1 MFIMGMIGSVI
12 TAAQTAL
19 IPLLVPGDLLG
30 DANGVQQ
37 MLTEGIRLFAPV
49 LGAGLFTLVGAATVA
64 EIDAATFL
72 VAAMAL
78 LRVRVDEHTSGGK
91 EFGWTQEIRLGVRFL
106 GKLAIVRQ
114 IAVAMGL
121 VVLAFG
127 FMESI
132 NFSVVTVGL
141 HHSASF
147 IGVLLAVQS
156 VGGLVG
162 AGTVGRLLK
171 HATERQIVVA
181 GLALAAVTPL
191 LLTLSNVVA
200 VLVGFG
206 IGGIA
211 LPWIVVAATTA
222 MQRRVPVEIMGRIAG
237 IFTAILV
244 VPQVISIGVG
254 ASLITFVDYRYLLL
268 VVAGVTLISA
278 TYLTTRDDEAYSSAS
293 MKPEK
298 MVD

>member
-1 MFIMGMIGSVI
+1 
-12 TAAQTAL
+12 
-19 IPLLVPGDLLG
+19 
-30 DANGVQQ
+30 
-37 MLTEGIRLFAPV
+37 
-49 LGAGLFTLVGAATVA
+49 
-64 EIDAATFL
+64 
-72 VAAMAL
+72 
-78 LRVRVDEHTSGGK
+78 
-91 EFGWTQEIRLGVRFL
+91 
-106 GKLAIVRQ
+106 
-114 IAVAMGL
+114 
-121 VVLAFG
+121 
-127 FMESI
+127 
-132 NFSVVTVGL
+132 VVTVGL